1 MAGVTPEEGE
11 DFILTSYLKA
21 ADTFLGLFTNT
32 SGLGQDSVWADITQQ
47 TGTGYAEKTLTA
59 ASWTVSAGEATYADQ
74 DFLASAGDWDAT
86 YGYYIRSAANE
97 LIHFEVNASAPVAVA
112 DTQTY
117 RVVLSITAD

>member
-21 ADTFLGLFTNT
+21 ADTFIGLFINT
-32 SGLGQDSVWADITQQ
+32 SGLGQDSVWADISQQ
-47 TGTGYAEKTLTA
+47 TGTGYSENTLTA
-59 ASWTVSAGEATYADQ
+59 ASWTVATGEATYANQ
-74 DFLASAGDWDAT
+74 DFTATAGDWDTT

-97 LIHFEVNASAPVAVA
+97 LIHFEVNDAGAIDVA

-117 RVVLSITAD
+117 RVILSLTAS